1 MCDYLRETNEVKN
14 SWVRNIATVR
24 KDETSI
30 SCFLLVKRKRKHE
43 LADNNNKKIIISW
56 AEFYKNLNPTRYSF
70 PI

>member
-1 MCDYLRETNEVKN
+1 MCGYLRETNEVKK

-43 LADNNNKKIIISW
+43 LADNNNKK
-56 AEFYKNLNPTRYSF
+56 K
-70 PI
+70 